1 MIESFTNQFEQ
12 EKKRNKK
19 YKMKDVFKCKSNT
32 IIVKSNEKYKK
43 CNCKK

>member
-12 EKKRNKK
+12 EKKRSKK

-32 IIVKSNEKYKK
+32 VIVKSNANKK
-43 CNCKK
+43 KIL